1 MFERLGEIEQNN
13 ERFSSENE
21 EPEVFLWF
29 PLQSKFD
36 YIPPNLVSEGL
47 EFQLDRVVKL
57 AKAARSDLSQ
67 VTGGH
72 LNIEEQIIRFFEVKD
87 EVKEFLQMLKDC
99 EADPAAKEDA
109 SMEKIA
115 KAKHILDEL
124 NSAINETKTETF
136 AQKMKVENEF
146 NVGMEKNLIPWIDDM
161 ERESLKQLEK
171 PDNFEHAR
179 EIEKQSVVFAKE
191 VRKANKLLQTLE
203 TSIEKLPD
211 KKMWAGQQLGEQKV
225 RFKNIATVAATRVET
240 MRDLLV
246 NWNFFMET
254 KGEIDRLSETTWK
267 MFEATPLSDEF
278 KIDENDFVHGLPKIM
293 LGWLHLAESIMNNP
307 PKPSNFNNSLEVHD
321 LMKKFCAVSELAN
334 KQLEKIEECTEKTP
348 SHQQVW
354 DQRGRMKKILQKT
367 KIMTARLEALG
378 SRWKCLQD
386 SEVSDNLDFQPIVQ
400 FLHHYTECYA

>member
-1 MFERLGEIEQNN
+1 
-13 ERFSSENE
+13 
-21 EPEVFLWF
+21 
-29 PLQSKFD
+29 
-36 YIPPNLVSEGL
+36 
-47 EFQLDRVVKL
+47 
-57 AKAARSDLSQ
+57 
-67 VTGGH
+67 
-72 LNIEEQIIRFFEVKD
+72 
-87 EVKEFLQMLKDC
+87 MLKDC

-225 RFKNIATVAATRVET
+225 RFKNIATVAATRAET

-254 KGEIDRLSETTWK
+254 KGEVVIRLMVQKCCTHKEQLCTNST
-267 MFEATPLSDEF
+267 LSIKDNVRIF
-278 KIDENDFVHGLPKIM
+278 LNILSKINL
-293 LGWLHLAESIMNNP
+293 ESN
-307 PKPSNFNNSLEVHD
+307 KFYCWNFQIVI
-321 LMKKFCAVSELAN
+321 VSQN
-334 KQLEKIEECTEKTP
+334 
-348 SHQQVW
+348 
-354 DQRGRMKKILQKT
+354 
-367 KIMTARLEALG
+367 
-378 SRWKCLQD
+378 
-386 SEVSDNLDFQPIVQ
+386 
-400 FLHHYTECYA
+400 